1 MSGASS
7 SLVARTGGKISRNM
21 RVYAY
26 NSFRPLTAL
35 GVCVSQKKNV
45 ENKYLKKNELVIEP
59 YIPSSRFDYE
69 GLKTS

>member
-1 MSGASS
+1 
-7 SLVARTGGKISRNM
+7 M